1 MAINKSIVPH
11 AYKCTRCSIEDKRVV
26 TSQRRDVLLFN
37 SMRLKFGGPLVYCS
51 ILRFFVVF
59 APRIYCCFSASVAGF
74 MVQVFIHRGIAEMAK

>member
-1 MAINKSIVPH
+1 MAINKSIVTH

-26 TSQRRDVLLFN
+26 TSQKGCVVIQQHAFEIW
-37 SMRLKFGGPLVYCS
+37 GPLVYCS